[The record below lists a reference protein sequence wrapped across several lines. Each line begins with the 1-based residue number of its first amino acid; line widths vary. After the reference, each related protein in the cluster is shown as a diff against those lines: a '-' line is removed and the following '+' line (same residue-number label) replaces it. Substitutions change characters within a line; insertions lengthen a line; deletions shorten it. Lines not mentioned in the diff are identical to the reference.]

1 MNFEIWNNKLLIFIS
16 QAPYYYYFLFIYLF
30 VFVFLGEGGKDF
42 QKLTYQVVSRSL
54 GHRI

>member
-16 QAPYYYYFLFIYLF
+16 QAPYYYFLFIYLF
-30 VFVFLGEGGKDF
+30 VFVFFGGGKDF